1 MDNNYN
7 RRSNYSNAVDTELQR
22 LIEEI
27 MRNYIRPP
35 RTSNNSRSN
44 NERSNEDHLTFLHTL
59 RDITIGY
66 NSNMLEYQSNTR
78 LSLELLQNYL
88 NENLNNPRIP
98 TNNYTSSRDFTEIPT
113 PQQPQSQQRTQSI
126 QNNNTEN
133 REHLLS
139 YVVYRPTIR
148 SQDATTLRNFFQNV
162 LIRPTRE
169 QINNATELITYNAN
183 LENISQTCPITLDEF
198 QDGDIIRQIKH
209 CRHVFHERSIQNWF
223 RTNVRC
229 PVCRYDIR
237 DFRREQTTELQEDIT
252 EDTRNTQEME
262 IERETNDN
270 ENNNTENNYNDI
282 FQELSN
288 NITQN
293 LRNIISGNTEEG
305 VTSGYLDSSQNFLF
319 EFEIR

>member
-1 MDNNYN
+1 MDNNYT

-27 MRNYIRPP
+27 MRNYIRP
-35 RTSNNSRSN
+35 SNPSN
-44 NERSNEDHLTFLHTL
+44 NENERTNEDYIIFLRTL
-59 RDITIGY
+59 RDIINGY
-66 NSNMLEYQSNTR
+66 NSNMLEYQNNTR
-78 LSLELLQNYL
+78 LTLNLLQNYL
-88 NENLNNPRIP
+88 TEVPRNPI
-98 TNNYTSSRDFTEIPT
+98 NNYTSSVQRNFTEIPT
-113 PQQPQSQQRTQSI
+113 QEQLPERRSETQTQST
-126 QNNNTEN
+126 NN

-148 SQDATTLRNFFQNV
+148 NRDATTLRNFFQNII
-162 LIRPTRE
+162 IRPTLE
-169 QINNATELITYNAN
+169 EINNSTELITYNRN
-183 LENISQTCPITLDEF
+183 LENISSTCPITLDEF
-198 QDGDIIRQIKH
+198 QEGDIIRQIKH
-209 CRHVFHERSIQNWF
+209 CKHVFHETSIQNWF

-252 EDTRNTQEME
+252 ENTRNTQEME
-262 IERETNDN
+262 IERETN
-270 ENNNTENNYNDI
+270 NNTENDYNDI

-319 EFEIR
+319 EFEIT